1 MSNATNTVNINGKD
15 IPLLPLN
22 WKQLK
27 ACRAEIILLNNMS
40 SKATMFTEE
49 QQDAIL
55 KVVTASLSRSEP
67 SYTEEYVSE
76 YLDLGNVNYMLRGV
90 FGQKNPQPGEAPG
103 EAQAATSPT

>member
-1 MSNATNTVNINGKD
+1 MSNATNTVKINGKD

-22 WKQLK
+22 WKQLR
-27 ACRAEIILLNNMS
+27 ACRAEIVLLNNMS
-40 SKATMFTEE
+40 GKATMFTEE

-67 SYTEEYVSE
+67 SFTEEYVSE
-76 YLDLGNVNYMLRGV
+76 WLDLGNVTRMLKGV
-90 FGQKNPQPGEAPG
+90 FGQNSQAGDTSG